1 MVRTMARSRRFLRS
15 LPPPPAPPPGT
26 NPPRPT
32 PVGAGPAPANPVEAA
47 IAAVLA
53 QRARGY
59 ENLDPYALP
68 VVVACRGLL
77 ADTLG
82 QLPLITLRGR
92 RPLPRQPTLTLRPNP
107 GEYRWLTFHRMT
119 NNLTRWG
126 YTFLRVTDWTAAG
139 NPAAVRV
146 LDPSSASPVWDPVSG
161 GLDTVWHNGEELT
174 PGLDVMW
181 VPYRVERAG
190 SLGEAPLDAC
200 AEPLRL
206 FGELFSMAG
215 SYWETG
221 FPSLIVEVAQ
231 RLAPGQ
237 AQAIKQ
243 QIIES
248 MAGRHEPAVVDQDG
262 KVSSIGSSAVEAQLV
277 ESIAVANAEIA
288 RAFLMP
294 PSLVNVASGDSLTYS
309 TVEGEMRR
317 WLATGLGAY
326 LNRFEAA
333 FDDLTPQGQRTR
345 FDTTELLRADL
356 AGRVE
361 AYSTALAGEAWL
373 TVDEVRDLEGLD
385 PLPDTPA
392 APAPEPS
399 PTTLTDAVPG
409 A

>member
-1 MVRTMARSRRFLRS
+1 V
-15 LPPPPAPPPGT
+15 
-26 NPPRPT
+26 
-32 PVGAGPAPANPVEAA
+32 
-47 IAAVLA
+47 IA
-53 QRARGY
+53 QRAAGDV
-59 ENLDPYALP
+59 LDPYALP

-107 GEYRWLTFHRMT
+107 HEYRWLTFHRLT

-126 YTFLRVTDWTAAG
+126 YSFLRVTAWTAAG
-139 NPAAVRV
+139 LPAAVRV
-146 LDPSSASPVWDPVSG
+146 LDPGDASAVWDPVTG
-161 GLDTVWHNGEELT
+161 DLDTVWHLGEELT
-174 PGLDVMW
+174 PGLDVIW
-181 VPYRVERAG
+181 IPYRVERRG
-190 SLGEAPLDAC
+190 SLGEAPLAAC
-200 AEPLRL
+200 TVAL
-206 FGELFSMAG
+206 ELFAELFAMAG
-215 SYWETG
+215 SFWHAGY
-221 FPSLIVEVAQ
+221 PSLIVEVAQ

-237 AQAIKQ
+237 AQEIKRQ
-243 QIIES
+243 LLES
-248 MAGRHEPAVVDQDG
+248 MGGRHEPGVIDQDG
-262 KVSSIGSSAVEAQLV
+262 KVSAIGSSAVEAQLV

-326 LNRFEAA
+326 CNRFEAA
-333 FDDLTPQGQRTR
+333 FDELTPQGQRSR

-361 AYSTALAGEAWL
+361 AYSAALAGAPWL

-385 PLPDTPA
+385 PMPAPPTAPAPA
-392 APAPEPS
+392 APAEAS
-399 PTTLTDAVPG
+399 TTTLTDAVPG

>member
-1 MVRTMARSRRFLRS
+1 MARLSRRIRS

-26 NPPRPT
+26 T
-32 PVGAGPAPANPVEAA
+32 PGPATSAGPGKLSPIEAA
-47 IAAVLA
+47 IAAVVA
-53 QRARGY
+53 QRAGG
-59 ENLDPYALP
+59 EVLDPYALP

-107 GEYRWLTFHRMT
+107 NEFRWLTFHRMT

-126 YTFLRVTDWTAAG
+126 YTFLRVTDWTAGG
-139 NPAAVRV
+139 NPAAARV
-146 LDPSSASPVWDPVSG
+146 LDPGDCSPVWDPVTG
-161 GLDTVWHNGEELT
+161 DLDTVWCLGDELT
-174 PGLDVMW
+174 PGLDVIW
-181 VPYRVERAG
+181 IPYRVERRG
-190 SLGEAPLDAC
+190 HPGEAPLDAC

-206 FGELFSMAG
+206 FSELFSMAG
-215 SYWETG
+215 SFWETG
-221 FPSLIVEVAQ
+221 YPSLIVEVAQ

-243 QIIES
+243 QLIGS
-248 MAGRHEPAVVDQDG
+248 MGGRHEPGVIDADG
-262 KVSSIGSSAVEAQLV
+262 KVSAIGSSAVEAQLV

-326 LNRFEAA
+326 CNRIEAA

-356 AGRVE
+356 QSRVE
-361 AYSTALAGEAWL
+361 AYSTALGGAPWL

-385 PLPDTPA
+385 PMPEPA
-392 APAPEPS
+392 DPEPAPPA
-399 PTTLTDAVPG
+399 TFTDAVP
-409 A
+409 AA

>member
-1 MVRTMARSRRFLRS
+1 V
-15 LPPPPAPPPGT
+15 
-26 NPPRPT
+26 
-32 PVGAGPAPANPVEAA
+32 V
-47 IAAVLA
+47 A
-53 QRARGY
+53 QRAAG
-59 ENLDPYALP
+59 EVLDPYALP

-77 ADTLG
+77 AATLG

-107 GEYRWLTFHRMT
+107 HEYRWLTFHRLT

-146 LDPSSASPVWDPVSG
+146 LDPFDATPFWDANG
-161 GLDTVWHNGEELT
+161 DLDTVLHAGDELI
-174 PGLDVMW
+174 PGLDVVW
-181 VPYRVERAG
+181 IPYRVERAA
-190 SLGEAPLDAC
+190 SLGEAPLWAC
-200 AEPLRL
+200 DRALQL
-206 FGELFSMAG
+206 YAELFAMAG
-215 SYWETG
+215 SFWEAG
-221 FPSLIVEVAQ
+221 YPSLIVEVAQ

-237 AQAIKQ
+237 AQAIKAQ
-243 QIIES
+243 LIDS
-248 MAGRHEPAVVDQDG
+248 MGGRHEPGVIDQDG
-262 KVSSIGSSAVEAQLV
+262 KVSAIGSSAVEAQLV

-326 LNRFEAA
+326 CNRIEAA
-333 FDDLTPQGQRTR
+333 FDELTPQGQRSR
-345 FDTTELLRADL
+345 FDTTELLRSDL
-356 AGRVE
+356 QTRVD
-361 AYSTALAGEAWL
+361 AYATALGGSPWL

-385 PLPDTPA
+385 PMPIPD
-392 APAPEPS
+392 APAPVD
-399 PTTLTDAVPG
+399 TTLTDAVPG

>member
-1 MVRTMARSRRFLRS
+1 MVRTMARPRRRYLRS

-32 PVGAGPAPANPVEAA
+32 PAGAGPAASPVEAA

-59 ENLDPYALP
+59 DVLDPYELP

-146 LDPSSASPVWDPVSG
+146 LDPSSASPVWDPTTG
-161 GLDTVWHNGEELT
+161 ALDTVWVGGEELT

-181 VPYRVERAG
+181 IPYRVERAG

-206 FGELFSMAG
+206 FAELFSMAG
-215 SYWETG
+215 SFWETG

-237 AQAIKQ
+237 AQAIKSQ
-243 QIIES
+243 LIES
-248 MAGRHEPAVVDQDG
+248 LAGRHEPGVIDQDG
-262 KVSSIGSSAVEAQLV
+262 KVSTIGSSAVEAQLV

-385 PLPDTPA
+385 PLPDAATP
-392 APAPEPS
+392 PAPDPS
-399 PTTLTDAVPG
+399 TTTLTDAVPG

>member
-1 MVRTMARSRRFLRS
+1 MSTI
-15 LPPPPAPPPGT
+15 
-26 NPPRPT
+26 
-32 PVGAGPAPANPVEAA
+32 EAA
-47 IAAVLA
+47 IAAVIA
-53 QRARGY
+53 QRAGAVA
-59 ENLDPYALP
+59 LDPYALP

-107 GEYRWLTFHRMT
+107 GEFRWLTMHRLV

-146 LDPSSASPVWDPVSG
+146 LDPSSAAPVWDPVTG
-161 GLDTVWHNGEELT
+161 ALDTVWVDGEELT
-174 PGLDVMW
+174 PGLEVIW
-181 VPYRVERAG
+181 IPYRVERAG

-206 FGELFSMAG
+206 FAELFSMAG
-215 SYWETG
+215 SFWETG
-221 FPSLIVEVAQ
+221 YPSLIVEVAQ

-237 AQAIKQ
+237 AQAIKEQ
-243 QIIES
+243 LITS
-248 MAGRHEPAVVDQDG
+248 MGGRHEPGVIDQDG
-262 KVSSIGSSAVEAQLV
+262 KVSAIGSSAVEAQLV

-326 LNRFEAA
+326 CNRIEAA

-356 AGRVE
+356 QSRVD
-361 AYSTALAGEAWL
+361 AYATALGGAPWL

-385 PLPDTPA
+385 PMAPTGAPTPDPT
-392 APAPEPS
+392 S
-399 PTTLTDAVPG
+399 TTLTDAVPG

>member
-1 MVRTMARSRRFLRS
+1 VAR
-15 LPPPPAPPPGT
+15 
-26 NPPRPT
+26 
-32 PVGAGPAPANPVEAA
+32 ANPIEAA
-47 IAAVLA
+47 IAAVIA
-53 QRARGY
+53 QRAAGDT
-59 ENLDPYALP
+59 LDPYALP

-82 QLPLITLRGR
+82 QLPLITLQGR
-92 RPLPRQPTLTLRPNP
+92 RPLPRQPPLTVRPNP
-107 GEYRWLTFHRMT
+107 LEYRWLTFHRLT

-146 LDPSSASPVWDPVSG
+146 LDPGAATPVFDPVTG
-161 GLDTVWHNGEELT
+161 DLDTVWFAGDELT
-174 PGLDVMW
+174 PGLDVVW
-181 VPYRVERAG
+181 IPYRVERAG
-190 SLGEAPLDAC
+190 SPGEAPLAAC
-200 AEPLRL
+200 DRALELYA
-206 FGELFSMAG
+206 ELFAMAG
-215 SYWETG
+215 SFWEAG
-221 FPSLIVEVAQ
+221 YPSLIVEVAQ

-237 AQAIKQ
+237 AQAIKRQ
-243 QIIES
+243 LIDS
-248 MAGRHEPAVVDQDG
+248 MGGRHEPGVVDQDG
-262 KVSSIGSSAVEAQLV
+262 KVSAIGSSAVEAQLV

-326 LNRFEAA
+326 CNRFEAA
-333 FDDLTPQGQRTR
+333 FDDLTPAGQRSR

-356 AGRVE
+356 TSRVE
-361 AYSTALAGEAWL
+361 AYSTALAGGAWL

-385 PLPDTPA
+385 PMPDTDTPA
-392 APAPEPS
+392 PAD
-399 PTTLTDAVPG
+399 TTFTDAVPG